1 MRVFIQ
7 RESGLQSVW
16 FRCWLIGLLIVAMAS
31 ACSRR
36 FASQSHNVSAPTEV
50 AKVRVSADAR
60 IYLNEHP
67 VTFSEL
73 KKEFEKLKQVN
84 GGVRFLDESTAGE
97 SRQQAQLVRQ
107 AIIKAE
113 LPMLLR

>member
-1 MRVFIQ
+1 MT
-7 RESGLQSVW
+7 L
-16 FRCWLIGLLIVAMAS
+16 
-31 ACSRR
+31 ACSKRP
-36 FASQSHNVSAPTEV
+36 ASQAHHVSAPAEV

-67 VTFSEL
+67 VTLSEL
-73 KKEFEKLKQVN
+73 KEEFERLKQVN
-84 GGVRFLDESTAGE
+84 GGVQFLDESTAGE

-113 LPMLLR
+113 LPMLVR